1 MKNPFLMIAILGVV
15 VGTVLGVIFYRE
27 IRGPRVGGNFVL
39 QHATGEWNFRAYA
52 KDLNLLYIGYAKC
65 PDVCPMVLAHTS
77 HAFSQLNEKEVFD
90 TNLIFVSVD
99 VDNDTPNSVAVYAT
113 QFFKT
118 FIGLSGTREQV
129 DHVSK
134 LFNSSYTI
142 DKDSQSYLGYSISHA
157 DRLYFLNK
165 KGVVIDE
172 IQTPRSGDI
181 IVSKIREHL

>member
-1 MKNPFLMIAILGVV
+1 MKNPFIVIALIGVVIAVVLGVV
-15 VGTVLGVIFYRE
+15 FYRE
-27 IRGPRVGGNFVL
+27 VRGPRVGGNFVL
-39 QHATGEWNFRAYA
+39 QHPSGEWTFRDHA

-77 HAFSQLNEKEVFD
+77 HAFSQLKADEVAN

-99 VDNDTPNSVAVYAT
+99 VDNDTPESVATYAT

-118 FIGLSGTREQV
+118 FIGLSGTRAQV
-129 DHVSK
+129 DSVSK
-134 LFNSSYTI
+134 FFNSSYTV
-142 DKDSQSYLGYSISHA
+142 DKDEKSYLGYSISHA

-165 KGVVIDE
+165 KGFVIDE
-172 IQTPRSGDI
+172 IQTPRSGDV